1 MVQFPTTAEEE
12 GEGDCADT
20 VVEPRSNII
29 IIARGKIIV
38 WRSVHIVCARVREI
52 NAKRTERDEVRI
64 RGSKEDSN
72 KSSRERDE
80 TKEDERCKDE

>member
-12 GEGDCADT
+12 EDCADT
-20 VVEPRSNII
+20 GVEPRSNII

-38 WRSVHIVCARVREI
+38 WRSVHILCPRVRED
-52 NAKRTERDEVRI
+52 KCKERTERDEVRM
-64 RGSKEDSN
+64 RGSKTL
-72 KSSRERDE
+72 RRVQERDE

>member
-12 GEGDCADT
+12 EEDCADT

-38 WRSVHIVCARVREI
+38 WRSVHILCARVRED
-52 NAKRTERDEVRI
+52 KC
-64 RGSKEDSN
+64 KED
-72 KSSRERDE
+72 RER
-80 TKEDERCKDE
+80 